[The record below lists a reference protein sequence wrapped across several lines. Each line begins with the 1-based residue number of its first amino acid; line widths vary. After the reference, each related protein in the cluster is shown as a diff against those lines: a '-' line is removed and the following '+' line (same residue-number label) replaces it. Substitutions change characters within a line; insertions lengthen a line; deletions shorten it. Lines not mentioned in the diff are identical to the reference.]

1 MYYLVVV
8 LKLIKDIEDFCTT
21 YEIDFSTMPLHLTD
35 EINEFMS
42 PLWQGTTGKMNW
54 EITNTDFLKLSFPNE
69 IDNTVINKIVS
80 NLKFKLLNE
89 ESVYLYFSGSEPV
102 IKINTNEFFL
112 NLFNFMDEFCFLDF
126 IYFLDWEGYQKKEKY
141 MNIIELR
148 VFDYIC
154 GTI

>member
-1 MYYLVVV
+1 MN
-8 LKLIKDIEDFCTT
+8 LIEDIEGFYRK
-21 YEIDFSTMPLHLTD
+21 YEIDFSKMLLHLTD

-42 PLWQGTTGKMNW
+42 PLWKGTTGKMNW

-69 IDNTVINKIVS
+69 INNTVINKIVS

-126 IYFLDWEGYQKKEKY
+126 IYFLSIDSSKKDIKLV
-141 MNIIELR
+141 ELR
-148 VFDYIC
+148 IFEYIC
-154 GTI
+154 GNL

>member
-1 MYYLVVV
+1 VVV
-8 LKLIKDIEDFCTT
+8 LNLIKDIEEFCIT
-21 YEIDFSTMPLHLTD
+21 YQIDFSTMPLHLTD

-42 PLWQGTTGKMNW
+42 LLWQGTTGKINW
-54 EITNTDFLKLSFPNE
+54 EITNTDFLKLGFPNE

-112 NLFNFMDEFCFLDF
+112 NLFNFMDEFCFLGF
-126 IYFLDWEGYQKKEKY
+126 IYFLSIDSTKKDI
-141 MNIIELR
+141 NLVELR
-148 VFDYIC
+148 IF
-154 GTI
+154 

>member
-1 MYYLVVV
+1 MN
-8 LKLIKDIEDFCTT
+8 LIKDIEGFYRK
-21 YEIDFSTMPLHLTD
+21 YEIDFSKMPLHLTD

-42 PLWQGTTGKMNW
+42 PLWKGTTGKMNW

-69 IDNTVINKIVS
+69 INNTVINKIVS

-89 ESVYLYFSGSEPV
+89 GSVYLYFSGSEPV

-126 IYFLDWEGYQKKEKY
+126 IYFLSIDSSKKDIKLV
-141 MNIIELR
+141 ELR
-148 VFDYIC
+148 IFEYIC
-154 GTI
+154 GNL

>member
-1 MYYLVVV
+1 MN
-8 LKLIKDIEDFCTT
+8 LIEDIEGFYRK
-21 YEIDFSTMPLHLTD
+21 YEIDFSKMPLHLTD

-42 PLWQGTTGKMNW
+42 PLWKGTTGKMNW

-69 IDNTVINKIVS
+69 INNTVINKIVS

-126 IYFLDWEGYQKKEKY
+126 IYFLSIDSSKKDIKLV
-141 MNIIELR
+141 ELR
-148 VFDYIC
+148 IF
-154 GTI
+154 

>member
-1 MYYLVVV
+1 MN
-8 LKLIKDIEDFCTT
+8 LIKDIEGFYRK
-21 YEIDFSTMPLHLTD
+21 YEIDFSKMPLHLTD

-42 PLWQGTTGKMNW
+42 PLWKGTTGKMNW

-69 IDNTVINKIVS
+69 INNTVINKIFS

-126 IYFLDWEGYQKKEKY
+126 IYFLSIDSSKKDIKLV
-141 MNIIELR
+141 ELR
-148 VFDYIC
+148 IFEYIC
-154 GTI
+154 GNL

>member
-1 MYYLVVV
+1 MN
-8 LKLIKDIEDFCTT
+8 LIKDIEGFYRK
-21 YEIDFSTMPLHLTD
+21 YEIDFSKMPLHLTD

-42 PLWQGTTGKMNW
+42 PLWKGTTGKMNW

-80 NLKFKLLNE
+80 NLKFKLLSE

-126 IYFLDWEGYQKKEKY
+126 IYFLDLEGYQKKKKY

-148 VFDYIC
+148 IFDYIC

>member
-1 MYYLVVV
+1 MN
-8 LKLIKDIEDFCTT
+8 LIKDIEEFCRK
-21 YEIDFSTMPLHLTD
+21 YEIDFSAMPLHLTD

-42 PLWQGTTGKMNW
+42 PLWKGTTGKMNW
-54 EITNTDFLKLSFPNE
+54 EITNTDFLKLNFPNE

-126 IYFLDWEGYQKKEKY
+126 IYFLSIDSTKKDI
-141 MNIIELR
+141 NLVELR
-148 VFDYIC
+148 IFEYIC

>member
-1 MYYLVVV
+1 MN
-8 LKLIKDIEDFCTT
+8 LIKDIEDFCTT
-21 YEIDFSTMPLHLTD
+21 YEIDFSTIPLHLTD

-54 EITNTDFLKLSFPNE
+54 DITNTDFLKLSFPNE
-69 IDNTVINKIVS
+69 IDSTVINKIVS
-80 NLKFKLLNE
+80 NLKFKLLSE

-126 IYFLDWEGYQKKEKY
+126 IYFLDLEGYQKKKKY

-148 VFDYIC
+148 IFDYIC

>member
-1 MYYLVVV
+1 MSL
-8 LKLIKDIEDFCTT
+8 LKDIEDFCTT

-69 IDNTVINKIVS
+69 IDNSVINKIVS

-89 ESVYLYFSGSEPV
+89 ESIYLYFSGSEPV

-126 IYFLDWEGYQKKEKY
+126 IYFLSIDSSKKDI
-141 MNIIELR
+141 NLVELR
-148 VFDYIC
+148 IFEYIC

>member
-1 MYYLVVV
+1 MN
-8 LKLIKDIEDFCTT
+8 LIKDIEGFYRK
-21 YEIDFSTMPLHLTD
+21 YEIDFSKMPLHLTD

-42 PLWQGTTGKMNW
+42 PLWKGTTGKMNW

-69 IDNTVINKIVS
+69 INNTVINKIVS

-102 IKINTNEFFL
+102 IKMNTNEFFL

-126 IYFLDWEGYQKKEKY
+126 IYFLSIDSSKKDIKLV
-141 MNIIELR
+141 ELR
-148 VFDYIC
+148 IFEYIC
-154 GTI
+154 GNL

>member
-1 MYYLVVV
+1 MN
-8 LKLIKDIEDFCTT
+8 LIKDIEDFCTT
-21 YEIDFSTMPLHLTD
+21 YEIDFSTIPLHLTD

-102 IKINTNEFFL
+102 IKTNTNEFFL

-126 IYFLDWEGYQKKEKY
+126 IYFLSIDSSKKDIKLV
-141 MNIIELR
+141 ELR
-148 VFDYIC
+148 IFEYIC
-154 GTI
+154 GNL

>member
-1 MYYLVVV
+1 MN
-8 LKLIKDIEDFCTT
+8 LIKDVADFCRK

-126 IYFLDWEGYQKKEKY
+126 IYFLSIDSTKKDI
-141 MNIIELR
+141 NLVELR
-148 VFDYIC
+148 IFEYIC

>member
-1 MYYLVVV
+1 MN
-8 LKLIKDIEDFCTT
+8 LIKDIEVFCRK
-21 YEIDFSTMPLHLTD
+21 YEIDFSIMSLDLTD

-42 PLWQGTTGKMNW
+42 HLWQGTTGKMNW
-54 EITNTDFLKLSFPNE
+54 EITNTDFSKLSFPNE

-89 ESVYLYFSGSEPV
+89 ENVYLYFSGSEPV

-126 IYFLDWEGYQKKEKY
+126 IYFLSIDSSKKDIKLV
-141 MNIIELR
+141 ELR
-148 VFDYIC
+148 IFEYIC
-154 GTI
+154 GNL

>member
-1 MYYLVVV
+1 MN
-8 LKLIKDIEDFCTT
+8 LIKDIEGFYRK
-21 YEIDFSTMPLHLTD
+21 YEIDFSKMPLHLTD

-42 PLWQGTTGKMNW
+42 PLWKGTTGKMNW

-69 IDNTVINKIVS
+69 INNTVINKIVS

-112 NLFNFMDEFCFLDF
+112 NLFNFINEFCFLDF
-126 IYFLDWEGYQKKEKY
+126 IYFLSIDSSKKDIKLV
-141 MNIIELR
+141 ELR
-148 VFDYIC
+148 IFEYIC
-154 GTI
+154 GNL

>member
-1 MYYLVVV
+1 MN
-8 LKLIKDIEDFCTT
+8 LIKDIEDFCTT
-21 YEIDFSTMPLHLTD
+21 YEIDFSTIPLHLTD

-54 EITNTDFLKLSFPNE
+54 EITNTDFLKLIFPNE

-126 IYFLDWEGYQKKEKY
+126 IYFLDWEGYQKKKKY

-148 VFDYIC
+148 IFDYIC

>member
-1 MYYLVVV
+1 MN
-8 LKLIKDIEDFCTT
+8 LIKDIEGFYRK
-21 YEIDFSTMPLHLTD
+21 YEIDFSRMPLHLTD

-42 PLWQGTTGKMNW
+42 PLWKGTTGKMNW

-69 IDNTVINKIVS
+69 INNTVINKIVS

-126 IYFLDWEGYQKKEKY
+126 IYFLSIDSSKKDIKLV
-141 MNIIELR
+141 ELR
-148 VFDYIC
+148 IFEYIC
-154 GTI
+154 GNL

>member
-1 MYYLVVV
+1 G
-8 LKLIKDIEDFCTT
+8 E
-21 YEIDFSTMPLHLTD
+21 
-35 EINEFMS
+35 
-42 PLWQGTTGKMNW
+42 MNW
-54 EITNTDFLKLSFPNE
+54 GITNIEFLKLSFPNE

-126 IYFLDWEGYQKKEKY
+126 IYFLSIDSSKKDIKLV
-141 MNIIELR
+141 ELR
-148 VFDYIC
+148 IFEYIC
-154 GTI
+154 GNL

>member
-1 MYYLVVV
+1 MN
-8 LKLIKDIEDFCTT
+8 LIKDIEVFCRK
-21 YEIDFSTMPLHLTD
+21 YEIDFSIMSLDLTD

-42 PLWQGTTGKMNW
+42 PLWKGTTGKMNW
-54 EITNTDFLKLSFPNE
+54 EITNTDFSKLSFPNE

-89 ESVYLYFSGSEPV
+89 ENVYLYFSGSEPV

-126 IYFLDWEGYQKKEKY
+126 IYFLSIDSSKKDIKLV
-141 MNIIELR
+141 ELR
-148 VFDYIC
+148 IFEYIC
-154 GTI
+154 GNL

>member
-1 MYYLVVV
+1 MN
-8 LKLIKDIEDFCTT
+8 LIKDIEGFCRK
-21 YEIDFSTMPLHLTD
+21 YEIDFSKMPLHLTD

-42 PLWQGTTGKMNW
+42 PLWKGTTGKMNW

-126 IYFLDWEGYQKKEKY
+126 IYFLSIDSSKKDIKLV
-141 MNIIELR
+141 ELR
-148 VFDYIC
+148 IFEYIC
-154 GTI
+154 GNL

>member
-1 MYYLVVV
+1 MN
-8 LKLIKDIEDFCTT
+8 LIKDIEEFYRK
-21 YEIDFSTMPLHLTD
+21 YEIDFSIMPLHLTD
-35 EINEFMS
+35 KINECMGA
-42 PLWQGTTGKMNW
+42 LWQGTTGGMNW
-54 EITNTDFLKLSFPNE
+54 EVTNTEFLKLSFPNE
-69 IDNTVINKIVS
+69 IDKSVINKIVS

-126 IYFLDWEGYQKKEKY
+126 IYFLSIDSTKKDI
-141 MNIIELR
+141 NLVELR
-148 VFDYIC
+148 IFEYIC

>member
-1 MYYLVVV
+1 MSL
-8 LKLIKDIEDFCTT
+8 LKDIEDFCTT

-69 IDNTVINKIVS
+69 INNTVINKIVS

-89 ESVYLYFSGSEPV
+89 GSVYLYFSGSEPV

-126 IYFLDWEGYQKKEKY
+126 IYFLSIDSSKKDIKLV
-141 MNIIELR
+141 ELR
-148 VFDYIC
+148 IFEYIC
-154 GTI
+154 GNL

>member
-1 MYYLVVV
+1 ME
-8 LKLIKDIEDFCTT
+8 K
-21 YEIDFSTMPLHLTD
+21 YEIDFSTMPLYLTD
-35 EINEFMS
+35 EINEFMK
-42 PLWQGTTGKMNW
+42 PLWQGTTGEMNW
-54 EITNTDFLKLSFPNE
+54 EIANTDFLKSSFPNE
-69 IDNTVINKIVS
+69 INNTVINKIVS

-126 IYFLDWEGYQKKEKY
+126 IYFLDLEGYQKKKKY

-148 VFDYIC
+148 IFDYIC
-154 GTI
+154 GTV

>member
-1 MYYLVVV
+1 MN
-8 LKLIKDIEDFCTT
+8 LIKDIEEFCRK
-21 YEIDFSTMPLHLTD
+21 YEIDYSTIPLHLTD
-35 EINEFMS
+35 EINECMNT
-42 PLWQGTTGKMNW
+42 LWQGTTGEMNW
-54 EITNTDFLKLSFPNE
+54 GITNIEFLKLSFPNE

-126 IYFLDWEGYQKKEKY
+126 IYFLDLEGYQKKKKY

-148 VFDYIC
+148 IFDYIC

>member
-1 MYYLVVV
+1 MN
-8 LKLIKDIEDFCTT
+8 LIKDIEGFYRK
-21 YEIDFSTMPLHLTD
+21 YEIDFSKMPLHLTD

-69 IDNTVINKIVS
+69 IDNNVINKIVS
-80 NLKFKLLNE
+80 NLKFKLLSE
-89 ESVYLYFSGSEPV
+89 ESVHLYFSGSEPV

-126 IYFLDWEGYQKKEKY
+126 IYFLSIDSSKKDIKLV
-141 MNIIELR
+141 ELR
-148 VFDYIC
+148 IFEYIC
-154 GTI
+154 GNL

>member
-1 MYYLVVV
+1 MN
-8 LKLIKDIEDFCTT
+8 LIKDIEVFCRK
-21 YEIDFSTMPLHLTD
+21 YEIDFSIMSLDLTD

-42 PLWQGTTGKMNW
+42 PLWKGTTGKMNW

-126 IYFLDWEGYQKKEKY
+126 IYFLSIDSSKKDIKLV
-141 MNIIELR
+141 ELR
-148 VFDYIC
+148 IFEYIC
-154 GTI
+154 GNL

>member
-1 MYYLVVV
+1 MT
-8 LKLIKDIEDFCTT
+8 LIKDIEEFCRK

-54 EITNTDFLKLSFPNE
+54 EITNTDFLKFSFPNK

-102 IKINTNEFFL
+102 IKINANEFFL

-141 MNIIELR
+141 MNIIELSI
-148 VFDYIC
+148 FDYIC
-154 GTI
+154 GTF

>member
-1 MYYLVVV
+1 MSL
-8 LKLIKDIEDFCTT
+8 LKDIEDFCTT

-69 IDNTVINKIVS
+69 IDNSVINKIVS

-126 IYFLDWEGYQKKEKY
+126 IYFLSIDSSKKDI
-141 MNIIELR
+141 NLVELR
-148 VFDYIC
+148 IFEYIC

>member
-8 LKLIKDIEDFCTT
+8 LNLIKDIEEFCAT
-21 YEIDFSTMPLHLTD
+21 YQIDFSTMPLHLTD

-42 PLWQGTTGKMNW
+42 PLWQGTTDKMNW

-112 NLFNFMDEFCFLDF
+112 NLFNFMDEFFSGFYLLSRLGRIPEKGK
-126 IYFLDWEGYQKKEKY
+126 IYEY
-141 MNIIELR
+141 N
-148 VFDYIC
+148 
-154 GTI
+154 

>member
-1 MYYLVVV
+1 MN
-8 LKLIKDIEDFCTT
+8 LIKDIEDFCTT
-21 YEIDFSTMPLHLTD
+21 YEIDFSTIPLHLTD

-69 IDNTVINKIVS
+69 INNTVINKIVS

-112 NLFNFMDEFCFLDF
+112 NLFNFINEFCFLDF
-126 IYFLDWEGYQKKEKY
+126 IYFLSIDSSKKDIKLV
-141 MNIIELR
+141 ELR
-148 VFDYIC
+148 IFEYIC
-154 GTI
+154 GNL

>member
-1 MYYLVVV
+1 MSL
-8 LKLIKDIEDFCTT
+8 LKDIEDFCTT

-54 EITNTDFLKLSFPNE
+54 EITNTDFLKLSFSNE
-69 IDNTVINKIVS
+69 IDNSVINKIVS

-126 IYFLDWEGYQKKEKY
+126 IYFLSIDSSKKDI
-141 MNIIELR
+141 NLVELR
-148 VFDYIC
+148 VFEYIC